1 MAFKVPGKSQKSGI
15 LFANV
20 IENADCALAFR
31 CKSQNLP
38 PGTSE
43 LPLNGFHLFD
53 RDAKVGLEKLFQDIH
68 ECGWQLSRGHC

>member
-68 ECGWQLSRGHC
+68 ECGGN